1 MVPPTRSNSIQWQ
14 HHTVRACEGES
25 SGRRTRSH
33 SISLPEFGH
42 LLVRDSLPDG
52 MAQRFN
58 THQ

>member
-1 MVPPTRSNSIQWQ
+1 MVPPTRSFPIQWQ
-14 HHTVRACEGES
+14 HHTVRACEVES
-25 SGRRTRSH
+25 PDRRIRSH

-58 THQ
+58 TRQ